1 MGYKGPNEI
10 LEDVPERA
18 RTVISVVRVSDS
30 EDETVTRGSLYN
42 FVVLNSPVIGHLGKM
57 IISPNW

>member
-10 LEDVPERA
+10 LEDFTERA
-18 RTVISVVRVSDS
+18 RTVLSVVRVSDS
-30 EDETVTRGSLYN
+30 EDETMTREIPYN
-42 FVVLNSPVIGHLGKM
+42 FAVLNSPVTSHLGKM